1 MTKIESFLNKIDE
14 LVEEYPEFRTFFY
27 IVESDSTVHFASSEE
42 LCKVCVAENLV
53 EIIKDKKIKHLTDY
67 SLN

>member
-1 MTKIESFLNKIDE
+1 MTKLEEYLNRIVE
-14 LVEEYPEFRTFFY
+14 LVEEYSEFRTFFY

-53 EIIKDKKIKHLTDY
+53 EIIKNKKIKHLTDY
-67 SLN
+67 LLN